1 MILMANNTDNLR
13 SSITATTSSR
23 PNNGPLPSSGGQ
35 AAQRNSRD
43 LLHPKVSIMM
53 YKYCIK

>member
-1 MILMANNTDNLR
+1 MANNTDNLR